1 MAIITNAYDTYEATS
16 DRESLSNVIYNIS
29 PMETPLVSMGG
40 KRSGRN
46 VQFDWQTESLPAAT
60 STGVLEGGE
69 ISREVSTGTTRAAN
83 VCQINTRNAT
93 VTGSQQA
100 SDPAGKKSE
109 MAHQMSV
116 IGRALKR
123 DVEKTICGPQGR
135 NNGAA
140 ATVRATRGFESWIT
154 TNAGRATTGTAGA
167 NAANESSAPTD
178 GTQRAFTETILKG
191 VLSTC
196 FTNGA
201 PPSVM
206 LVGAYNKQK
215 VSGFSGRASAT
226 QAVALEGIPADHVQ
240 AAVSVYTS
248 DFGDIKIIPSNFSRA
263 RSALL
268 VDPEYVG
275 TSYLRSFETQDLGGI
290 GDAETKAIYV
300 EFGLE
305 MKNEAANGVCADLTT
320 SD

>member
-1 MAIITNAYDTYEATS
+1 MAIITNAFDTYEATS

-40 KRSGRN
+40 KRSVKN

-60 STGVLEGGE
+60 ATGVLEGGE
-69 ISREVSTGTTRAAN
+69 ISREAGTATTRAAN

-123 DVEKTICGPQGR
+123 DVEKTICGEQGR
-135 NNGAA
+135 NNGNAT
-140 ATVRATRGFESWIT
+140 TVRATRGFESWIT
-154 TNAGRATTGTAGA
+154 TNDSRGSGGA
-167 NAANESSAPTD
+167 DAANESSAPTD
-178 GTQRAFTETILKG
+178 GTQRAFTETILKD

-201 PPSVM
+201 YPSVM
-206 LVGAYNKQK
+206 IVGAYNKQK
-215 VSGFSGRASAT
+215 VSTFAGRATAT

-248 DFGDIKIIPSNFSRA
+248 DFGDIKIVPSIFNRA

-275 TSYLRSFETQDLGGI
+275 TSYLRSFETQDLGSI

-305 MKNEAANGVCADLTT
+305 MKNEAANGIVADLTT

>member
-1 MAIITNAYDTYEATS
+1 MAKITNAFDTYTATS
-16 DRESLSNVIYNIS
+16 DREDLSNVIYNIS
-29 PMETPLVSMGG
+29 PMETPMVSLSG
-40 KRSGRN
+40 KRSVRN

-60 STGVLEGGE
+60 ATGVLEGGE
-69 ISREVSTGTTRAAN
+69 ISRAAATATTRAAN

-93 VTGSQQA
+93 VSGSQQA

-123 DVEKTICGPQGR
+123 DVEKTICGQQGR

-167 NAANESSAPTD
+167 NAANENSAPTD
-178 GTQRAFTETILKG
+178 GTQRAFTEAILKG

-201 PPSVM
+201 YPSVM

-248 DFGDIKIIPSNFSRA
+248 DFGDIKIVPSNFSRA

-275 TSYLRSFETQDLGGI
+275 TAYLRSFETQDLGSI

-305 MKNEAANGVCADLTT
+305 MKNEAANGVVADLTT
-320 SD
+320 AD

>member
-40 KRSGRN
+40 KRSVRN

-123 DVEKTICGPQGR
+123 DVEKTFCGPQGR

-140 ATVRATRGFESWIT
+140 ATVRATRGFESWIS

-201 PPSVM
+201 HPSVM

-320 SD
+320 AD

>member
-1 MAIITNAYDTYEATS
+1 MAKITNAFDTYTATS
-16 DRESLSNVIYNIS
+16 DREDLSNVIYNIS
-29 PMETPLVSMGG
+29 PMETPMVSLGG
-40 KRSGRN
+40 RRSVKN

-60 STGVLEGGE
+60 ATGVLEGGE
-69 ISREVSTGTTRAAN
+69 ISRSASTATVRAAN

-123 DVEKTICGPQGR
+123 DVEKTICGEQGR

-154 TNAGRATTGTAGA
+154 TNAGRATSGTAGA
-167 NAANESSAPTD
+167 NAANESSSPTD

-196 FTNGA
+196 FENGA
-201 PPSVM
+201 SPSVM
-206 LVGAYNKQK
+206 LVGAFNKQA
-215 VSGFSGRASAT
+215 VSAFSGRASAT
-226 QAVALEGIPADHVQ
+226 QAVSLEGIPGDHLQ
-240 AAVSVYTS
+240 ASVSVYTS
-248 DFGDIKIIPSNFSRA
+248 DFGDLKIVPSNFSRS

-268 VDPEYVG
+268 VDPEYV
-275 TSYLRSFETQDLGGI
+275 SVAYLRAFESQDLGSI
-290 GDAETKAIYV
+290 GDAETKAIYT

-305 MKNEAANGVCADLTT
+305 MKNEAANGVVADLTT
-320 SD
+320 S

>member
-1 MAIITNAYDTYEATS
+1 MAKVTNAFDTYTATS
-16 DRESLSNVIYNIS
+16 DREDLSNVIYNIS
-29 PMETPLVSMGG
+29 PMETPMVSLGG
-40 KRSGRN
+40 KRSVKN

-69 ISREVSTGTTRAAN
+69 ISRAASTATVRAAN

-100 SDPAGKKSE
+100 SDPAAKKSE

-123 DVEKTICGPQGR
+123 DVEKTICGAQGR

-154 TNAGRATTGTAGA
+154 TNDGRGTNGA
-167 NAANESSAPTD
+167 DAANESSAPTD

-196 FTNGA
+196 FGNGA
-201 PPSVM
+201 SPSVM
-206 LVGAYNKQK
+206 IVGAFNKQA
-215 VSGFSGRASAT
+215 VSAFTGRASAT
-226 QAVALEGIPADHVQ
+226 QAVALEGIPGDHVQ

-248 DFGDIKIIPSNFSRA
+248 DFGDIKVVPSNFSRS

-268 VDPEYVG
+268 VDPEYISVA
-275 TSYLRSFETQDLGGI
+275 YLRAFETQDLGAI
-290 GDAETKAIYV
+290 GDAETKAIYT

-305 MKNEAANGVCADLTT
+305 MKNEAANGVVADLTT
-320 SD
+320 S

>member
-1 MAIITNAYDTYEATS
+1 MAKVTNAFDTYTATS
-16 DRESLSNVIYNIS
+16 DREDLSNVIYNIS
-29 PMETPLVSMGG
+29 PMETPMVSLGG
-40 KRSGRN
+40 KRSVKN
-46 VQFDWQTESLPAAT
+46 VQFDWQTESLQAAT
-60 STGVLEGGE
+60 STGVLEGNE
-69 ISREVSTGTTRAAN
+69 ISRAASTATVRAAN

-100 SDPAGKKSE
+100 SDPAAKKSE

-123 DVEKTICGPQGR
+123 DVEKTICGQQGR

-154 TNAGRATTGTAGA
+154 TNAGRATSGTAGA

-196 FTNGA
+196 FGNGA
-201 PPSVM
+201 SPSVM
-206 LVGAYNKQK
+206 IVGAFNKQA
-215 VSGFSGRASAT
+215 VSAFSGRASAT
-226 QAVALEGIPADHVQ
+226 QAVALEGIPGDHVQ

-248 DFGDIKIIPSNFSRA
+248 DFGDIKVVPSNFSRA

-275 TSYLRSFETQDLGGI
+275 VAYLRAFETQDLGAI
-290 GDAETKAIYV
+290 GDAETKAIYT

-305 MKNEAANGVCADLTT
+305 MKNEAANGVVADLTT
-320 SD
+320 S